1 MFGSCLGLKKNLM
14 EPIDSED
21 GAKTFYMVDGI
32 VPQQGPNYALAK
44 RMQHWMAIVQRGEK
58 HTVRFFSTKI
68 EKKKKW
74 NKNMKKC
81 R

>member
-58 HTVRFFSTKI
+58 HTVRVFSTKI
-68 EKKKKW
+68 GKKKW
-74 NKNMKKC
+74 NKKMKKC

>member
-1 MFGSCLGLKKNLM
+1 M

-58 HTVRFFSTKI
+58 HTVRVFKKL
-68 EKKKKW
+68 EKKKMEQ
-74 NKNMKKC
+74 KNEKM
-81 R
+81 